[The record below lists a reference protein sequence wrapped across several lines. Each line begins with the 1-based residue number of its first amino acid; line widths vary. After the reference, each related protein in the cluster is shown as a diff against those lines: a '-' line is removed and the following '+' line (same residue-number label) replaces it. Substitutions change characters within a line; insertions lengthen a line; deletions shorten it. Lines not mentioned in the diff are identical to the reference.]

1 MLCRTG
7 RLVCHRVSSDSER
20 ASVDRAIEW
29 EQQDRVYGCNSSSL
43 CFNLTQVNSS
53 HSACPVYGPLSCLCP
68 LPVCNSRSFV
78 CLLTKKHLITF
89 FFLFSTGYWFSVSIF
104 YCVFVT
110 FVCCPE
116 ASVPGAESVPA
127 DSFKGSRGDEQQA

>member
-89 FFLFSTGYWFSVSIF
+89 LFLIFHRLLVQCF